1 MALRY
6 SSKEKINNLFNLLS
20 NAFKYSEGCGN
31 VKLNLSIIDD
41 FVQIEVI
48 DNGIGIPKEDQSK
61 LFNTFY
67 RASNSNGIQGTGL
80 GLYIIRMFTKKNSG
94 RVYLESEL
102 GKGTKVTLRF
112 PLYKN

>member
-1 MALRY
+1 
-6 SSKEKINNLFNLLS
+6 LS

-41 FVQIEVI
+41 FVQIDVI
-48 DNGIGIPKEDQSK
+48 DNGIGIPNEDQSK